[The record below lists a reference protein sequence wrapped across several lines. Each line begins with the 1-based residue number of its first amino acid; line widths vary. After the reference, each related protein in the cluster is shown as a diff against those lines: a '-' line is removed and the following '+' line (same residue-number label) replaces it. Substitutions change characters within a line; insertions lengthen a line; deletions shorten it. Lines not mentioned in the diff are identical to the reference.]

1 MTRLSSALVENL
13 LKGGKS
19 ECTGFSTLGALGTVP
34 AGGDTILVIIA
45 GIQTGSYMTIVTD
58 DDVVVIDIP

>member
-1 MTRLSSALVENL
+1 MINSTTVVENL

-45 GIQTGSYMTIVTD
+45 GIRRSGSQVTIITGDGVI
-58 DDVVVIDIP
+58 VIDIP